1 MRGNLWSLRR
11 SHTWNLTY
19 NYSYKRLDHFGEGYF
34 VLWCMRTCL
43 AKFLVRFLFYY
54 NPCNYYSIFTCLIL
68 FWNLAVLLA
77 SAITCSR
84 RLHSLIAVRWK
95 GFYVTRLMFQPFI
108 FIQSPCVLLSWKRVL
123 SKTPSNF
130 SELLISFCHFS
141 DCHFQ
146 RKIVPVFLFFPLLQL
161 CFSLHNLSIYWF
173 FFLSHDDQRNWYGNC
188 LWLSL
193 VKKPS
198 AMYCCE

>member
-11 SHTWNLTY
+11 SHTRNLTY
-19 NYSYKRLDHFGEGYF
+19 NYSYKRLNHFGEGYF

-130 SELLISFCHFS
+130 SELLISFAFILSFFWLLFLEENCPHFS
-141 DCHFQ
+141 FFPTSS
-146 RKIVPVFLFFPLLQL
+146 VVFLFTQPLYLL
-161 CFSLHNLSIYWF
+161 I
-173 FFLSHDDQRNWYGNC
+173 FFLESWWPEKLKASDFH
-188 LWLSL
+188 
-193 VKKPS
+193 
-198 AMYCCE
+198 